1 MEVVREVTMDDAY
14 QTIKMADKNFK
25 MPESDKKEI
34 KDRVKEKTKN
44 SKSIKVKEVKDV
56 QKAKSGDNSPKKIE
70 KLD

>member
-44 SKSIKVKEVKDV
+44 SKSIKVKEVKET
-56 QKAKSGDNSPKKIE
+56 QKA
-70 KLD
+70 